1 MSKRAM
7 ATMVLIVA
15 AFMDLMDAM
24 ITNVALPAIQR
35 DLDASAAQLEW
46 TLTGY
51 VLAFAALMVTG
62 GRLGDVHGRRNV
74 FLAGVVAFTAA
85 SLLAAGAWSG
95 DILVLAR
102 VAQGASAAL
111 MVPQVLSSIQAL
123 FGPDERGPVLGVL
136 AALGGLGVL
145 AGQLLGGWLV
155 TVDAFGLGWRS
166 VFVINVPV
174 GALLVLATLRFVPD
188 TRAERPLRLDLTG
201 VALATAGLL
210 LLVVPLVQGRE
221 HDWPAWAWMM
231 LAAAPAVL
239 ALFVRQQARRE
250 AAGAAA
256 LVPTRLFA
264 RRGFAAGL
272 AVQLAFHLGWGSFAL
287 VFGLYVQHALG
298 FTPLE
303 MGLALVPITIGAF
316 AGTAIAAPFAA
327 RGGRGLAL
335 LGGLLQALAF
345 AWYALVVDDRGAA
358 LSRWDLAWPLAFSGV
373 GMILLA
379 VPLMDLTLAAVDGDD
394 AGAASGVFNTVQQLG
409 SALGVALVGVV
420 FFGVLGED
428 PSPARYEDALLA
440 GTRVTIT
447 AFALASL
454 AAALLPAHRVA
465 RPADGSTPLADAA
478 SSGSPS
484 NA

>member
-1 MSKRAM
+1 
-7 ATMVLIVA
+7 
-15 AFMDLMDAM
+15 
-24 ITNVALPAIQR
+24 
-35 DLDASAAQLEW
+35 
-46 TLTGY
+46 
-51 VLAFAALMVTG
+51 
-62 GRLGDVHGRRNV
+62 
-74 FLAGVVAFTAA
+74 
-85 SLLAAGAWSG
+85 LAAGAWSG
-95 DILVLAR
+95 DVLVLAR

-123 FGPDERGPVLGVL
+123 FGPDERAPVLGVL
-136 AALGGLGVL
+136 AAVGGLGVL

-166 VFVINVPV
+166 VFVINAPV
-174 GALLVLATLRFVPD
+174 GVLLVLATLRFVPD

-201 VALATAGLL
+201 VALATAGLV
-210 LLVVPLVQGRE
+210 LLVVPLVEGRE
-221 HDWPAWAWMM
+221 HGWPAWAWAM
-231 LAAAPAVL
+231 LAAVPAVV

-250 AAGAAA
+250 AAGAA

-272 AVQLAFHLGWGSFAL
+272 GVQLAFHLGWGSFAL
-287 VFGLYVQHALG
+287 VFGLYVQQGLG

-303 MGLALVPITIGAF
+303 MGLAMLPITIGAF

-327 RGGRGLAL
+327 RAGRGMVIV
-335 LGGLLQALAF
+335 GGLLQAVAF

-358 LSRWDLAWPLAFSGV
+358 LSGWDLALPLGFGGV

-420 FFGVLGED
+420 FFGVLGAD
-428 PSPARYEDALLA
+428 PSPARFEDALLA
-440 GTRVTIT
+440 GVGVTMA
-447 AFALASL
+447 AFVLAALAG
-454 AAALLPAHRVA
+454 ALLPARAA
-465 RPADGSTPLADAA
+465 RLADPPSPLAGARSEAA
-478 SSGSPS
+478 
-484 NA
+484 